1 MKERSVFTS
10 KLGFVL
16 AAAGSAVGLGN
27 IWRFPYLAAEYGG
40 GSFLLV
46 YIILA
51 VTFGFTLMIAEI
63 GLGRKTKLSAI
74 GAYKK
79 LNKKYA
85 FEGVLTAAV
94 PIIIFPYYAVIT
106 GWVLK
111 YAVAF
116 IVGNDIAA
124 SKDGYFGSFI
134 TETWEPLFWFMLCM
148 VLVLLVILAGVVKG
162 IEKISKILMPV
173 LVILMIIVAVFVCT
187 APGALTGVKYYLVP
201 NFKHFSAKT
210 LLAAVG
216 QLFYSL
222 SLAMG
227 IMITYGSYM
236 KDDDSLEGSVR
247 QIEFFD
253 TLIAVLAGMM
263 IIPSVFAFSGG
274 DETVLSS
281 GPSLMFVTL
290 PKAFASM
297 HFGRW
302 IGLCFFVMVFF
313 AAMTSAISL
322 MEAVTSIFM
331 DRFHISRLR
340 AAGITGAYSIF
351 LGGFASLGYGPLAD
365 FKVLGMQALD
375 LMDFISNSVL
385 MPVVAIVTCF
395 FVGYVIK
402 PEAIVEEVEKNG
414 EKFAGKKMFII
425 IIKYIAPWFI
435 LAVFVSSIAQALGM
449 FKL

>member
-1 MKERSVFTS
+1 
-10 KLGFVL
+10 
-16 AAAGSAVGLGN
+16 
-27 IWRFPYLAAEYGG
+27 
-40 GSFLLV
+40 
-46 YIILA
+46 
-51 VTFGFTLMIAEI
+51 
-63 GLGRKTKLSAI
+63 
-74 GAYKK
+74 
-79 LNKKYA
+79 
-85 FEGVLTAAV
+85 
-94 PIIIFPYYAVIT
+94 
-106 GWVLK
+106 
-111 YAVAF
+111 
-116 IVGNDIAA
+116 
-124 SKDGYFGSFI
+124 
-134 TETWEPLFWFMLCM
+134 
-148 VLVLLVILAGVVKG
+148 
-162 IEKISKILMPV
+162 MPV
-173 LVILMIIVAVFVCT
+173 LVMLMIVVAVFVCT
-187 APGALTGVKYYLVP
+187 APGALSGVKYYLVP

-236 KDDDSLEGSVR
+236 KEEDSLEGAVR

-274 DETVLSS
+274 DESVLSS

-351 LGGFASLGYGPLAD
+351 LGGFASLGYGPLAN

-375 LMDFISNSVL
+375 LMDFVSNSVL

-402 PEAIVEEVEKNG
+402 PEAIVEEVERNG
-414 EKFAGKKMFII
+414 EKFAGKKMFIF

-435 LAVFVSSIAQALGM
+435 LAVFISSVAQAFG
-449 FKL
+449 FYKL